1 MVSPQRGKS
10 INVASKPLAR
20 IEYNF
25 IGEIYEFIIQKPIMG
40 AAKIFKV
47 IDTVVV
53 DGSLNGL
60 GKLTLACSRKMK
72 NAQSGQIQHYAMVMV
87 AGFIA
92 LIIIVMVLP

>member
-1 MVSPQRGKS
+1 
-10 INVASKPLAR
+10 
-20 IEYNF
+20 
-25 IGEIYEFIIQKPIMG
+25 MG

-60 GKLTLACSRKMK
+60 GKLTLSMSRKMK
-72 NAQSGQIQHYAMVMV
+72 NAQSGQIQHYAMYMV

>member
-1 MVSPQRGKS
+1 MGHPLK
-10 INVASKPLAR
+10 ALMWLSKPLASV
-20 IEYNF
+20 EYNF

-60 GKLTLACSRKMK
+60 GKLALSWSQKMQS
-72 NAQSGQIQHYAMVMV
+72 AQSGQIQHYAMYMV

-92 LIIIVMVLP
+92 LIVVIMVLP